1 MASHSISL
9 KDAYII
15 ETLRSNKVSN
25 QEIIE
30 KVESN
35 NTMTWQEV
43 NIYIDGER
51 LVQLAKEVSLRSVI
65 EDGYKVKF
73 VTLKGLMNLLKLKFD
88 KVEEMDYELTTYGIA
103 KLCVD
108 DNELI
113 AIQNMLSRNW
123 IVESEEGT
131 VAQTFI
137 ISITAIPVNTS

>member
-35 NTMTWQEV
+35 NTVTWQEV

>member
-15 ETLRSNKVSN
+15 ETLRSNKISN